1 MSGEGRRRT
10 VAELARKALALA
22 VLMAVVLLAR
32 RLAGPTTGAT
42 GALLALGML
51 LLAGDLAAELVERIG
66 LPHLTGY
73 LLAGLVVGPQVLAAV
88 PHEAI
93 ESLRPMN
100 TLALALIALSAGAEL
115 TWPLLTRSA
124 RSLACSV
131 GAQLLLVL
139 PGCVALLLALRP
151 FVPFL
156 SAMGLTA
163 AFGVAL
169 LWGVVAV
176 SRSPSA
182 TLGVI
187 SQLRPDGPLT
197 RHTLTVVIAF
207 DLVVLLGFAVARN
220 VAAVLTEPGAGF
232 SLSSLHELAV
242 GILGSFACG
251 TTLGL
256 AVALYLRVVGRE
268 LLLFLVLV
276 GYGASE
282 FTAYFHFEP
291 MLLFIT
297 AGFVVANISAQGER
311 LLEAVAAG
319 GRLVYVIFFA
329 LAGAHL
335 DLHLLARL
343 WPVALSLAVGRTAL
357 TFFSSRLGSA
367 WARDAP
373 VIKTYGWLP
382 LVSQAGVTIG
392 MAVAVGEEFPA
403 FGRELAAMIIAVV
416 GLNEAVGPVLF
427 KWALDRTGETGKAR
441 GAGAHPPAAASAPVP
456 APAR

>member
-1 MSGEGRRRT
+1 MRATPRATT
-10 VAELARKALALA
+10 VFDLARKALALA
-22 VLMAVVLLAR
+22 GLLAVVLVAR
-32 RLAGPTTGAT
+32 HLSGPTVGAS

-51 LLAGDLAAELVERIG
+51 LLAGDLAANLVERMG

-73 LLAGLVVGPQVLAAV
+73 LLAGLVVGPQVLGAV
-88 PHEAI
+88 PHDAI

-124 RSLACSV
+124 RSLGCSI

-139 PGCVALLLALRP
+139 PGCTGLLLLLRP

-156 SAMGLTA
+156 AAMGLTA
-163 AFGVAL
+163 AVGVAI
-169 LWGVVAV
+169 LWGVVAI

-197 RHTLTVVIAF
+197 RQTLTVVIAF
-207 DLVVLLGFAVARN
+207 DLVVLLGFAIARN

-232 SLSSLHELAV
+232 SLSSLHELGV

-256 AVALYLRVVGRE
+256 AIALYLRLVGRE
-268 LLLFLVLV
+268 LILFLVLV

-282 FTAYFHFEP
+282 FTLYFHFEP

-319 GRLVYVIFFA
+319 GRVVYVIFFA

-335 DLHLLARL
+335 DLNLLARL
-343 WPVALSLAVGRTAL
+343 WPVALSLAVGRAGL
-357 TFFSSRLGSA
+357 TFIAARLGSR
-367 WARDAP
+367 WATDAP
-373 VIKTYGWLP
+373 VVKTFGWLP
-382 LVSQAGVTIG
+382 LISQAGVTIG

-403 FGRELAAMIIAVV
+403 FGKELAALIIAVV

-441 GAGAHPPAAASAPVP
+441 DGAPHQAAPSPASAP
-456 APAR
+456 AR